1 MHWKK
6 VFYTAFLC
14 LHTFRYIVKCI
25 RFLSLRPSMKME
37 MFQKIQLSDWLLV
50 GPSTLVEISKYVS
63 RQKIKQIE
71 GWVKLSILV

>member
-1 MHWKK
+1 
-6 VFYTAFLC
+6 
-14 LHTFRYIVKCI
+14 
-25 RFLSLRPSMKME
+25 MK
-37 MFQKIQLSDWLLV
+37 MFQKIQLSDWLVV